1 MAKLGN
7 LGLKGLK
14 DSFQMLELFAQNSVY
29 MPLR

>member
-14 DSFQMLELFAQNSVY
+14 DRSKCLNY
-29 MPLR
+29 